1 MLRNTKL
8 QINVDNYINNSKAF
22 IAHTNKK
29 MMGIIKANAY
39 GLNDAVMGKF
49 LEESG
54 VDFFGVATLDEALNL
69 RKGGIKSEILVL
81 SYVHDLDIC
90 LKNNFSIIVPN
101 VHFVEENKDKLK
113 GIKVHIKVNT
123 GLNRLGLFPKEVK
136 ETLDALLNA
145 GAIVEGIMT
154 HFACTDNKEYTQKQ
168 YDLFKETVKACNY
181 DFKFIHT
188 SATDAAIYL
197 NDDIC
202 NYIRI
207 GLGLLGTANI
217 DFDLPLKNVVTLSA
231 EVIDCK
237 QLEKG
242 EGVSYHHNYVADG
255 NGYYLT
261 CTIGY
266 ADGMDLRYSGKEV
279 YVDGEI
285 GTIVG
290 NVCMDLMVVKTNK
303 PHSIG
308 SQVEIIGE
316 HMPIQKRVKDLSINA
331 CKVVTDISDRITR
344 VYIKDGKVVL
354 EKNQR
359 FNY

>member
-1 MLRNTKL
+1 MLRKTQLN
-8 QINVDNYINNSKAF
+8 INVDNYIYNSKAF

-49 LEESG
+49 LEDSG
-54 VDFFGVATLDEALNL
+54 VDFFGVATLDEALRL
-69 RKGGIKSEILVL
+69 RNNGIKSNILVL
-81 SYVHDLDIC
+81 SYAHDLDLC
-90 LKNNFSIIVPN
+90 REKDFSVIIPN
-101 VHFVEENKDKLK
+101 KQFVEENKDKLK

-123 GLNRLGLFPKEVK
+123 GLNRLGLFPKDVNDILK
-136 ETLDALLNA
+136 TLINI
-145 GAIVEGIMT
+145 GAKVEGIMT
-154 HFACTDNKEYTQKQ
+154 HYACTDNKEYTQKQ
-168 YDLFKETVKACNY
+168 FDLFKKTVKECNY
-181 DFKFIHT
+181 DFKYIH
-188 SATDAAIYL
+188 SCATDAALYL
-197 NDDIC
+197 KDDIS

-217 DFDLPLKNVVTLSA
+217 EYDLPLKNVCTLLA
-231 EVIDCK
+231 EVIECK

-242 EGVSYHHNYVADG
+242 EGVSYHHNYTADG

-266 ADGMDLRYSGKEV
+266 ADGIDLRYSGKEV

-290 NVCMDLMVVKTNK
+290 NVCMDLLIVKTSK
-303 PHSIG
+303 PHNIG
-308 SQVEIIGE
+308 SQIELIGE
-316 HMPIQKRVKDLSINA
+316 HMPISRRVKEIGNNA
-331 CKVVTDISDRITR
+331 CKIITDLSDRITR
-344 VYIKDGKVVL
+344 VYIKDNKVVL